1 MESVQTS
8 PPIPTNYGT
17 QGQYYTPGSR
27 TIHQIPEPTVPQ
39 PTVLQTQSVRNQRP
53 TNLLKGMFLE
63 ILQPN
68 LIQKAPQTGR
78 LNHFIPQ
85 WMMLTQDPWVLQ
97 TIQGHHI
104 EFMSPPV
111 QHSWPGM
118 PSLPPPQEKVLD
130 QEMKELLAKKAIHQ
144 VLTHTPSNRG
154 FISSI
159 FIVPKKDGG
168 NRPVIN
174 LKPLNQFL
182 IYEHFKM
189 EGIHMLRDLLKQ
201 NDYLVKIDLKDAYLT
216 VLIWKD
222 HQKYLRFLWKGTLHE
237 FACLPFG
244 LATAPRVFT
253 KLMKPVVA
261 ALRQRG
267 IRLIIYLDD
276 ILIMAESEALTLHH
290 AASTLNLLEGLGFI
304 VNYNKSQLTP
314 CQSIE
319 FLGFLINSTNL
330 TLQLPGE
337 KLRKIRKTCQ
347 DILEKTEISVRELS
361 KFLGLLTSSIFQA
374 IFPGPLHYRHLQR
387 LKNTTMTSEQS
398 YEAHINTRFSSPR
411 GSSVVARPPSR
422 VEWQSAIP
430 TPNRPYNRDRCL
442 SKGLGGILRRGQ
454 HWRPMVFRG
463 EKTTHQLSRATR
475 RVVCNQ
481 NIHKDHSMCTCETID
496 GQCSS
501 SCIYKQNGGYSF
513 TCFSQSSNCPV
524 GVVSRES
531 TDSVSSTP
539 PGKIKHTS
547 RQGIEDFNR
556 LERLETQSQPISS
569 NIENMGPTRNRSL
582 CITSDISAS
591 SLCQLE
597 ARSSS
602 HTDRCIHNELAKN
615 PRVRL
620 PAIRLNW
627 PMLTAGHVSESRTIN
642 SNISSLASTA
652 LVPTTT
658 PTVYRSFHSAP
669 SISRSLNERQP
680 ATSSEQPPAG
690 WLETVCQRFETTN
703 VSAETREILLAAWR
717 RNTTSA
723 YSSAWSKWV
732 GWCGERKINPVSVSL
747 NAILEFLKDQF
758 KDGKAY
764 RTINVYRS
772 ALSAVLPEID
782 ATSVGAHPLVCQL
795 LKGIFHLRPPE
806 PKYSHTWSVSQ
817 VLTYIKSL
825 GNNEGLSLKLL
836 SLKLVTLL
844 ALTAPDRSS
853 DLAKK
858 DLRFRVYY
866 PEGVSF
872 RLPGLSKTSKP
883 GDSPKSSFH
892 ASFGEDKDL
901 CPVSCL
907 KCYETNTKEFRS
919 TDINQNNKLFL
930 SYISPHNPV
939 TSSTLAR
946 WIKNMLQLAGI
957 DTGIFSAHSIRGAS
971 TSEALRQGISITEIL
986 GMADWSQESTFSK
999 FYYRPQ
1005 FNASPGRAV
1014 LSAFKSDCVALNMH
1028 C

>member
-1 MESVQTS
+1 M
-8 PPIPTNYGT
+8 
-17 QGQYYTPGSR
+17 
-27 TIHQIPEPTVPQ
+27 
-39 PTVLQTQSVRNQRP
+39 RNQRP
-53 TNLLKGMFLE
+53 TNFPKGMFLE
-63 ILQPN
+63 ILKPN

-78 LNHFIPQ
+78 LNHFTPQ
-85 WMMLTQDPWVLQ
+85 WMMITQDPWILQ

-111 QHSWPGM
+111 QNSWPGM
-118 PSLPPPQEKVLD
+118 PSLTPPQEKVLD

-144 VLTHTPSNRG
+144 VQTHTPSNGG

-182 IYEHFKM
+182 MYEHFKM
-189 EGIHMLRDLLKQ
+189 EVIHMLRDLLKQ

-216 VLIWKD
+216 VPIWKD

-253 KLMKPVVA
+253 KLIKPVVA

-267 IRLIIYLDD
+267 VRLIIYLDD
-276 ILIMAESEALTLHH
+276 ILIMAESQALALHH

-304 VNYNKSQLTP
+304 VNYNKSQLIP

-347 DILEKTEISVRELS
+347 DLLEKTEISVRELS
-361 KFLGLLTSSIFQA
+361 KFLGLLTSSIQA
-374 IFPGPLHYRHLQR
+374 IFLAPLHYRHLQR

-398 YEAHINTRFSSPR
+398 YEAIVTLDSAAREEVLWWRDHLQGWNGKALFQHPIDLIIETDASRKGWGAYCEGVSTGGPWCSEEKRLHINCLELLA
-411 GSSVVARPPSR
+411 GSF
-422 VEWQSAIP
+422 AIK
-430 TPNRPYNRDRCL
+430 T
-442 SKGLGGILRRGQ
+442 
-454 HWRPMVFRG
+454 FT
-463 EKTTHQLSRATR
+463 KTTACAHVRLLMDNAAAVAYINKMGGTHSHALANLAIAMWEWCLENQLI
-475 RVVCNQ
+475 VC
-481 NIHKDHSMCTCETID
+481 
-496 GQCSS
+496 
-501 SCIYKQNGGYSF
+501 
-513 TCFSQSSNCPV
+513 
-524 GVVSRES
+524 
-531 TDSVSSTP
+531 
-539 PGKIKHTS
+539 
-547 RQGIEDFNR
+547 
-556 LERLETQSQPISS
+556 
-569 NIENMGPTRNRSL
+569 
-582 CITSDISAS
+582 
-591 SLCQLE
+591 
-597 ARSSS
+597 
-602 HTDRCIHNELAKN
+602 
-615 PRVRL
+615 L
-620 PAIRLNW
+620 PAICLNR

-642 SNISSLASTA
+642 SNISSLASSA
-652 LVPTTT
+652 LVSSTT
-658 PTVYRSFHSAP
+658 PAVYRSSHSTP
-669 SISRSLNERQP
+669 TICRSFNERQP
-680 ATSSEQPPAG
+680 TTSSEQPPAG
-690 WLETVCQRFETTN
+690 WLEAVCQRFETTN

-732 GWCGERKINPVSVSL
+732 GWCGERKINPISVSL
-747 NAILEFLKDQF
+747 NVILEFLKDQF

-782 ATSVGAHPLVCQL
+782 ANSVGAHPLVCQL

-806 PKYSHTWSVSQ
+806 PKYSNTWSVSQ

-858 DLRFRVYY
+858 DLRFRVYH

-872 RLPGLSKTSKP
+872 LLPGLSKTSKP

-907 KCYETNTKEFRS
+907 KCYEANTKEFRS
-919 TDINQNNKLFL
+919 TDINQNNRLFL

-946 WIKNMLQLAGI
+946 
-957 DTGIFSAHSIRGAS
+957 
-971 TSEALRQGISITEIL
+971 
-986 GMADWSQESTFSK
+986 
-999 FYYRPQ
+999 
-1005 FNASPGRAV
+1005 
-1014 LSAFKSDCVALNMH
+1014 
-1028 C
+1028 

>member
-1 MESVQTS
+1 MGFANHSGSSHRIYESSCSAFLARNAQSTPSTGEGARSGNERTISQKSHSSS
-8 PPIPTNYGT
+8 PNPHPIKQGIHKFYIHSPQKRWGEPPSYKFKTTKSVLNLRTFQNGGNPYVERSSKTKRLSCKDRPQGRLPNCADLERSSEIPSISVEGNTARICLPPLWVSHSPQGVHKVDETGSSGFKTTGYSSNNLPRRHTNYGRIGSLSITPCSFNSEPPGGSGIYSQLQQVPVNPMPEYRVFGFSDQFNQSHPPVARGET
-17 QGQYYTPGSR
+17 QENPKDLPRYSRKDRNFGSR
-27 TIHQIPEPTVPQ
+27 VIKIPGP
-39 PTVLQTQSVRNQRP
+39 
-53 TNLLKGMFLE
+53 
-63 ILQPN
+63 PN
-68 LIQKAPQTGR
+68 LFHPG
-78 LNHFIPQ
+78 HFPR
-85 WMMLTQDPWVLQ
+85 
-97 TIQGHHI
+97 
-104 EFMSPPV
+104 
-111 QHSWPGM
+111 
-118 PSLPPPQEKVLD
+118 PPP
-130 QEMKELLAKKAIHQ
+130 
-144 VLTHTPSNRG
+144 
-154 FISSI
+154 
-159 FIVPKKDGG
+159 
-168 NRPVIN
+168 
-174 LKPLNQFL
+174 
-182 IYEHFKM
+182 
-189 EGIHMLRDLLKQ
+189 
-201 NDYLVKIDLKDAYLT
+201 
-216 VLIWKD
+216 
-222 HQKYLRFLWKGTLHE
+222 
-237 FACLPFG
+237 LP
-244 LATAPRVFT
+244 
-253 KLMKPVVA
+253 
-261 ALRQRG
+261 
-267 IRLIIYLDD
+267 
-276 ILIMAESEALTLHH
+276 
-290 AASTLNLLEGLGFI
+290 
-304 VNYNKSQLTP
+304 
-314 CQSIE
+314 
-319 FLGFLINSTNL
+319 
-330 TLQLPGE
+330 
-337 KLRKIRKTCQ
+337 
-347 DILEKTEISVRELS
+347 
-361 KFLGLLTSSIFQA
+361 TSSKAEEHYNDLRA
-374 IFPGPLHYRHLQR
+374 IVRG
-387 LKNTTMTSEQS
+387 
-398 YEAHINTRFSSPR
+398 HINTRFSSPR

-615 PRVRL
+615 PRVCL
-620 PAIRLNW
+620 PAIRLNR
-627 PMLTAGHVSESRTIN
+627 PMLTVGHVSESRTIN
-642 SNISSLASTA
+642 SNISSLASSA

-658 PTVYRSFHSAP
+658 PTVYRSSHSAP

-732 GWCGERKINPVSVSL
+732 GWCSERKINPVSVSL

-919 TDINQNNKLFL
+919 CL
-930 SYISPHNPV
+930 
-939 TSSTLAR
+939 TLAL
-946 WIKNMLQLAGI
+946 II
-957 DTGIFSAHSIRGAS
+957 PSH
-971 TSEALRQGISITEIL
+971 LR
-986 GMADWSQESTFSK
+986 
-999 FYYRPQ
+999 
-1005 FNASPGRAV
+1005 
-1014 LSAFKSDCVALNMH
+1014 H
-1028 C
+1028 

>member
-1 MESVQTS
+1 MGAASGISTDKS
-8 PPIPTNYGT
+8 AHSN

-97 TIQGHHI
+97 TIQGHYI

-111 QHSWPGM
+111 QHSWPGI

-159 FIVPKKDGG
+159 FIVPQKDGG
-168 NRPVIN
+168 EPPSYKFKTTKSVLNLRTFQNRGNPYVERPSKTKRLSCKDRPQGRLPNCADLERSSKI
-174 LKPLNQFL
+174 PS
-182 IYEHFKM
+182 ISV
-189 EGIHMLRDLLKQ
+189 EG
-201 NDYLVKIDLKDAYLT
+201 NT
-216 VLIWKD
+216 VRI
-222 HQKYLRFLWKGTLHE
+222 
-237 FACLPFG
+237 CLPPFWVSHSPQG
-244 LATAPRVFT
+244 VHKVDETGSSGFKTTGYSSNNLPRRHTNYGRIGSLSITPCSFNSEPPGGSGIYSQLQQVPVNPLPEYRVFGFSDQFNQSHP
-253 KLMKPVVA
+253 PVAKGETQENPKDLPRYSRKDRNFGSRVIKIP
-261 ALRQRG
+261 G
-267 IRLIIYLDD
+267 PP
-276 ILIMAESEALTLHH
+276 
-290 AASTLNLLEGLGFI
+290 NLFHPGHF
-304 VNYNKSQLTP
+304 P
-314 CQSIE
+314 RPPP
-319 FLGFLINSTNL
+319 
-330 TLQLPGE
+330 LP
-337 KLRKIRKTCQ
+337 
-347 DILEKTEISVRELS
+347 
-361 KFLGLLTSSIFQA
+361 TSSKAEEHYNDLRA
-374 IFPGPLHYRHLQR
+374 IVRG
-387 LKNTTMTSEQS
+387 
-398 YEAHINTRFSSPR
+398 HINTRFSSPR

-513 TCFSQSSNCPV
+513 TCFSQPSNRPV

-539 PGKIKHTS
+539 LGKIKHTS

-556 LERLETQSQPISS
+556 LERLETQSKPISS

-602 HTDRCIHNELAKN
+602 HTDRCIHNELAKY

-620 PAIRLNW
+620 PAIRLNR

-642 SNISSLASTA
+642 SNISSLASSA

-658 PTVYRSFHSAP
+658 PTVYRYSHSAP

-858 DLRFRVYY
+858 DLRFRVYH

-971 TSEALRQGISITEIL
+971 TFEALRTTSNLNYRNPRYGRLVTRKYIL
-986 GMADWSQESTFSK
+986 K
-999 FYYRPQ
+999 I
-1005 FNASPGRAV
+1005 
-1014 LSAFKSDCVALNMH
+1014 LL
-1028 C
+1028 